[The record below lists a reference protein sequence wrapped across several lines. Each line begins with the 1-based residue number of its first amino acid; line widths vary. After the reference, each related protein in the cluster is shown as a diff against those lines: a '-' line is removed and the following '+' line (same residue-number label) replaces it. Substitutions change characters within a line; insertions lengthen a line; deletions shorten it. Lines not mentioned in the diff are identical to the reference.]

1 MQNKKTVRTL
11 RALLHRVQ
19 KEQLGLYAAQA
30 SFFLII
36 SLVPLLMLLL
46 PLVQFILPI
55 EQNELIELLKFY
67 LPEGVQSFLLGIVR
81 DLYPTQTVSII
92 SVSTLVLLW
101 SASRGVHSVT
111 QGLKHIFRVPKDVYY
126 KERLRALFYTVAFLL
141 TVFFVL
147 IVLVFGS
154 SIWSIF
160 LLVFPLLKSA
170 SITVA
175 LLKYLVSA
183 ILITLF
189 ALLLYCAT
197 AEKPLSSARIQFPG
211 ALLAAAGWVLFST
224 GFSLYLT
231 NFAKYSY
238 IYGSLAAIIFLM
250 LWLYICMWLLFLGAE
265 INRLLYLSHKY
276 KEKKKEN

>member
-1 MQNKKTVRTL
+1 MANKAFRTL
-11 RALLHRVQ
+11 SALIRRVTHD
-19 KEQLGLYAAQA
+19 EVGLYAAQA
-30 SFFLII
+30 SFFLVI

-46 PLVQFILPI
+46 PLVRFIIPFEEAEILA
-55 EQNELIELLKFY
+55 LLKLY
-67 LPEGVQSFLLGIVR
+67 LPENLQEFISGILR
-81 DLYPTQTVSII
+81 DLYPAKTFPII
-92 SVSTLVLLW
+92 SLSTLVLLW

-111 QGLKHIFRVPKDVYY
+111 SGLRHIFGAQKDPYYRERV
-126 KERLRALFYTVAFLL
+126 RALFYTVSFLV

-154 SIWSIF
+154 SIWSLF
-160 LLVFPLLKSA
+160 LVAFPLLQGA
-170 SITVA
+170 SGAVS

-183 ILITLF
+183 FLITLF

-197 AEKPLSSARIQFPG
+197 AEKPLSDARTQFPG
-211 ALLAAAGWVLFST
+211 ALFAAAGWILFST

-231 NFAKYSY
+231 NFARFSY

-265 INRLLYLSHKY
+265 INRLLFLSHKY
-276 KEKKKEN
+276 KETKEQ